1 MSTRERALSAAVS
14 LLAEGGLRS
23 LTHGRVDDRA
33 GLPKGSTS
41 NFFRTRAALVI
52 GVMDWIIGIEAPRV
66 TGAALPRSAD
76 DLVDALNGLFEV
88 TTGPSRELTT
98 ARLVL
103 FTEAVH
109 NRAIRDAA
117 NNGRASL
124 EALVI
129 PVFRDLGAPDPE
141 VSAATVMACLEG
153 LIFHRITRGDERDQ
167 RPVIELTVRAA
178 LPRASMN

>member
-1 MSTRERALSAAVS
+1 MSTRARALSAAVS

-23 LTHGRVDDRA
+23 LTHGRIDERA

-41 NFFRTRAALVI
+41 NVFRTRAALVS
-52 GVMDWIIGIEAPRV
+52 GVMDWIIEVEAPRV
-66 TGAALPRSAD
+66 AGATLPRSTEG
-76 DLVDALNGLFEV
+76 LVDAINGLFEL

-109 NRAIRDAA
+109 NSAIRDAA
-117 NNGRASL
+117 NEGRAAL

-129 PVFRDLGAPDPE
+129 PVFTDLGAPDPRL
-141 VSAATVMACLEG
+141 AARTVMACVEG
-153 LIFHRITRGDERDQ
+153 LILHRITRGDESDQ
-167 RPVIELTVRAA
+167 RAVIDLAVRAA
-178 LPRASMN
+178 LRQ